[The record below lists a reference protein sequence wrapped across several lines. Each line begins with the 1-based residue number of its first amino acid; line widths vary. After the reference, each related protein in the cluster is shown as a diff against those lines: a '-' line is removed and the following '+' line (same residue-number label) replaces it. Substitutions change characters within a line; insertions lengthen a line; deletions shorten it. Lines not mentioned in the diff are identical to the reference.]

1 MAKLDKAKETEKK
14 APKAKE
20 KKAPNVKEKKASKE
34 AAKAPVPE
42 VVDVTIREP
51 IKKSFFGTY
60 LSKPISYTVFIL
72 WTIITVFPLLWML
85 YSSFKTNEELTKDMY
100 APPKMLFEAKK
111 SDFDVV
117 PPQTNI
123 MYPKGLL
130 EKVGIS
136 SSKYT
141 EQINEKILIL
151 ESPTIGAHKRIKVH
165 FIIRDDIPDDL
176 KTSDGRLI
184 KTLQPGVGVQIN
196 VSDLP
201 KSIQNK
207 INWQT
212 IWWNYTSAWQRG
224 SLGPGFLNSIIY
236 TCVSTFLIVIL
247 GLMLGYGTTKFQ
259 FKKSAAI
266 VAALIGLGYLL
277 DINQL
282 IVPLFLMLT
291 NLGLTD
297 THLGVILVYT
307 AFGLPLAVMLSSTYI
322 KGLPDSL
329 VESAYID
336 GATPFRTFISIV
348 VPMTT
353 PVIVTI
359 SIMSAL
365 GIWNEFLLVMV
376 MASKESTK
384 SLPVGIF
391 SFSSRTGLQLGWQIA
406 ALIIATL
413 PVLVVYFIFQK
424 RLAEGVAGG
433 ALKE

>member
-1 MAKLDKAKETEKK
+1 MAKKEFET
-14 APKAKE
+14 
-20 KKAPNVKEKKASKE
+20 VK
-34 AAKAPVPE
+34 
-42 VVDVTIREP
+42 DVTIREP

-72 WTIITVFPLLWML
+72 WTVITVFPLLWML
-85 YSSFKTNEELTKDMY
+85 YSSFKTNEELTKDIY
-100 APPKMLFEAKK
+100 APPKMLFEAKD
-111 SDFDVV
+111 SYFDVV
-117 PPQTNI
+117 APQTNI
-123 MYPKGLL
+123 MYPNGLL
-130 EKVGIS
+130 EDLGIK
-136 SSKYT
+136 SSKYK
-141 EQINEKILIL
+141 EEINEKLIIL
-151 ESPTIGAHKRIKVH
+151 ESPDIGAHKRIKIH
-165 FIIRDDIPDDL
+165 FILREDIPYDCF
-176 KTSDGRLI
+176 TEDGRQVNAI
-184 KTLQPGVGVQIN
+184 QPGIGVQIKC
-196 VSDLP
+196 SDLP
-201 KSIQNK
+201 KNIQNK

-224 SLGPGFLNSIIY
+224 SLGSGFLNSIIY

-259 FKKSAAI
+259 FKKTAAL

-297 THLGVILVYT
+297 THIGVILVYT

-406 ALIIATL
+406 ALVIATL
-413 PVLVVYFIFQK
+413 PVLIVYFIFQK

>member
-1 MAKLDKAKETEKK
+1 MSEHEIDV
-14 APKAKE
+14 P
-20 KKAPNVKEKKASKE
+20 VKEE
-34 AAKAPVPE
+34 TN
-42 VVDVTIREP
+42 VTVREP
-51 IKKSFFGTY
+51 IKKSIFGTY
-60 LSKPISYTVFIL
+60 LAKPISYFVFIT
-72 WTIITVFPLLWML
+72 WTCITIFPLLWML
-85 YSSFKTNEELTKDMY
+85 YSSFKTNEELTKDIY
-100 APPKMLFEAKK
+100 APPKVLFEAKT
-111 SDFDVV
+111 SQFDVV
-117 PPQTNI
+117 APQTNI
-123 MYPKGLL
+123 MYPKGFL
-130 EKVGIS
+130 EDLGIK

-141 EQINEKILIL
+141 AEINDKVIIL
-151 ESPTIGAHKRIKVH
+151 ESPNIGAHKRIKVH
-165 FIIRDDIPDDL
+165 FLLREDIPEDCYT
-176 KTSDGRLI
+176 KDGVQI
-184 KTLQPGVGVQIN
+184 KTIQPGVGVQIN
-196 VSDLP
+196 CSDLP
-201 KSIQNK
+201 KKIQNK

-224 SLGPGFLNSIIY
+224 GLGLGFINSIIY
-236 TCVSTFLIVIL
+236 TVVSTFLVVLL

-259 FKKSAAI
+259 FKKTAAI
-266 VAALIGLGYLL
+266 IAAIIGFGYLL

-291 NLGLTD
+291 NLKLTD
-297 THLGVILVYT
+297 THIGIILVYT
-307 AFGLPLAVMLSSTYI
+307 AFGLPVAVMLSSTYI

-336 GATPFRTFISIV
+336 GATPFRTFISII

-365 GIWNEFLLVMV
+365 GIWNEFLLVLV
-376 MASKESTK
+376 MASKETTK

-406 ALIIATL
+406 ALVIATL
-413 PVLVVYFIFQK
+413 PVLTVYCIFQR